1 MSEAPRSDVLDLK
14 DEALL
19 QKLKDEGLAARFYGP
34 TAAESVDSSLT
45 GKALSRRQTSS
56 PVRSARVASNT
67 RTKGVVVMIADGF
80 GMKRFAL
87 GSS

>member
-1 MSEAPRSDVLDLK
+1 MPGCMSEAPRSDVLDLK

-45 GKALSRRQTSS
+45 GKALSRRQG
-56 PVRSARVASNT
+56 RL
-67 RTKGVVVMIADGF
+67 
-80 GMKRFAL
+80 AL
-87 GSS
+87 HRGQAWTFMPSTH